1 MRWKLVFALKQILFQ
16 VAVFN
21 QGFFVGLTPLST
33 QLLTLRVHFG
43 CNLDIFLFRTIGVLL
58 TFYWQTPGLI
68 LTWFLF
74 FLIFNLIRSLETI
87 TSIRLA
93 RINIKSYSHHILDVA
108 QTSVLFFGSFK
119 NFLIFPFSIVRKPTL
134 NLFNRQS
141 CLFLELFFV
150 LWC

>member
-21 QGFFVGLTPLST
+21 QGFLVGLTPLST

-68 LTWFLF
+68 LT
-74 FLIFNLIRSLETI
+74 
-87 TSIRLA
+87 
-93 RINIKSYSHHILDVA
+93 
-108 QTSVLFFGSFK
+108 
-119 NFLIFPFSIVRKPTL
+119 
-134 NLFNRQS
+134 
-141 CLFLELFFV
+141 
-150 LWC
+150 